1 VQPSDIQLV
10 ADVVAQAMKAA
21 QAPLLQRIA
30 VLEAREVLHGK
41 DGAAGRDGKDA
52 DPVDVHALKDAVVS
66 DLFGVVPSDVEG
78 RLKTLEAR
86 TPERGEKGDPGDVGQ
101 AGRDGKDA
109 AVDLDA
115 LALKAA
121 ELIPIPKD
129 GANGEKG
136 ADGVSVTVDDV
147 RDVIVQAVAEHVQ
160 KAMHAVV
167 LPKDGVGIASA
178 VIDLEGNLSLTLTDG
193 TQKAL
198 GRVVGAPG
206 RDGLSGIGQKGL
218 DGKDGSDGLDGLG
231 FDDIHVDYDGDRTF
245 TIKFRRGDREKS
257 FGPFS
262 LPTVLDRGVYEAGKS
277 YEKGD
282 GVSFAG
288 SFFIAQKATNAKPE
302 TSRDWRLAIKRG
314 RDGRDSKGK

>member
-1 VQPSDIQLV
+1 
-10 ADVVAQAMKAA
+10 
-21 QAPLLQRIA
+21 
-30 VLEAREVLHGK
+30 
-41 DGAAGRDGKDA
+41 
-52 DPVDVHALKDAVVS
+52 
-66 DLFGVVPSDVEG
+66 VVPSDVEG
-78 RLKTLEAR
+78 RLKALETR
-86 TPERGEKGDPGDVGQ
+86 TPERGDKGDPGDVGQ

-109 AVDLDA
+109 PPVDLDA

-121 ELIPIPKD
+121 ELIPVPKD

-136 ADGVSVTVDDV
+136 ADGASVTVDDV

-160 KAMHAVV
+160 KAMQAVV
-167 LPKDGVGIASA
+167 LPKDGIGIASA

-206 RDGLSGIGQKGL
+206 RDGLPGIGRTGL
-218 DGKDGSDGLDGLG
+218 DGKDGTDGLG

-245 TIKFRRGDREKS
+245 TIKFRRGDREKC